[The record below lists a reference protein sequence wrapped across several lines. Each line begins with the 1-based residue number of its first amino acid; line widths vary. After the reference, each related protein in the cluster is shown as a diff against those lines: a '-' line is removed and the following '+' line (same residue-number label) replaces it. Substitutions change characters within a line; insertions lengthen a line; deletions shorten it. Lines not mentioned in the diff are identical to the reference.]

1 MSDMENKAKQVE
13 ASIFLQ
19 NLVKLIPVEI
29 IALFAIIN
37 GFIPATANPTSVW
50 IVLGLL
56 TVIVPFY
63 IVLAM
68 GVTKW
73 TQVVLMTVAFP
84 IWVAAIGGFPAL
96 PAVAWFEPWMVSV
109 GLALFTLIPPMF
121 YGKRVTPEEI
131 ENNLEVKPSK
141 ELDTAKAANLMAAA
155 NTKSW
160 REV

>member
-1 MSDMENKAKQVE
+1 MSDVENKAKQIE

-37 GFIPATANPTSVW
+37 GFIPSTANPISVW
-50 IVLGLL
+50 VVLGIL
-56 TVIVPFY
+56 TVLVPFY

-68 GVTKW
+68 GVKKW
-73 TQVVLMTVAFP
+73 TQVILMTVAFP
-84 IWVAAIGGFPAL
+84 IWVAAIGGFPPIAE
-96 PAVAWFEPWMVSV
+96 VVWFEPWMVSV
-109 GLALFTLIPPMF
+109 GLALFTLVPPML

-131 ENNLEVKPSK
+131 EDKLSVKPSE
-141 ELDTAKAANLMAAA
+141 ELDTATAADLIAASR
-155 NTKSW
+155 TRSW